1 MNDLTKYGI
10 IFIISVL
17 SILLSLMIT
26 KFIGPIVLGLFIYYS
41 TEPVY
46 KILRDYNI
54 RNSISAISAILSIII
69 PVLIV
74 LSYTIRIIAI
84 EVRALTIEIRSV
96 SQNVDL
102 GPLTILERE
111 SVSNLLTNISNLG
124 QIKSIEDLEQ
134 ITQSFD
140 VSFVNSVVDVSV
152 ESILILIS
160 SLSDIFF
167 SLFIA
172 FAIAYYCLKDGVYI
186 KNKVYDMVDH
196 DPDIIKFWENLDQ
209 KLQIVFLGNLGLAI
223 ITSII
228 GIISYTLI
236 GVLVPG
242 GSEIIKY
249 PALIGILCGLSSI
262 IPVFGAKIIY
272 LPITLLLYIIGILQF
287 GIPFGLIF
295 PTAFILVSSIIVDFI
310 PDLVIRPMIGSMG
323 GVSMGVVL
331 LSFVLGPLTFGWY
344 GLFLGPLVFVTIYEF
359 VNELLPY
366 MTDEYIN

>member
-1 MNDLTKYGI
+1 MNNLTKYGI
-10 IFIISVL
+10 VSIISVL
-17 SILLSLMIT
+17 LILLLFMMT
-26 KFIGPIVLGLFIYYS
+26 EFIGSIVLGLFIYYS

-46 KILRDYNI
+46 KKLRYYDI
-54 RNSISAISAILSIII
+54 RKSISAISAILSIII
-69 PVLIV
+69 PVLVV

-84 EVRALTIEIRSV
+84 EVRALTIELRSV
-96 SQNVDL
+96 SQNIDL

-124 QIKSIEDLEQ
+124 QIKSVGDLEQ
-134 ITQSFD
+134 IVQSFD
-140 VSFVNSVVDVSV
+140 VSFVNSVIDVSI
-152 ESILILIS
+152 ESILILTS
-160 SLSDIFF
+160 SLSNIFF

-172 FAIAYYCLKDGVYI
+172 FAIAYYCLKDGEHI
-186 KNKVYDMVDH
+186 KNKVYDMVDYE
-196 DPDIIKFWENLDQ
+196 PNVIKFWEDLDK
-209 KLQIVFLGNLGLAI
+209 KLQIVFLGNLGLAL

-228 GIISYTLI
+228 GIISYTLV
-236 GVLVPG
+236 GVLIPG
-242 GSEIIKY
+242 GGIIKY

-272 LPITLLLYIIGILQF
+272 LPITVILYIIGILNF

-295 PTAFILVSSIIVDFI
+295 PTVFILVSSIIVDFI

-344 GLFLGPLVFVTIYEF
+344 GLFLGPLIFVTVYEF
-359 VNELLPY
+359 INELLPH
-366 MTDEYIN
+366 MVEIM